1 MKSSKIISPK
11 MHKSALDGKIITFDN
26 GLRIVLDEMPH
37 IRSSTIGVWIDAGT
51 IDESET
57 QNGIAHFLEHLVFKG
72 AGSRNATQL
81 AEDAE
86 ARGIY
91 LNAATS
97 YERTGFYARC
107 LGDEAEFAFNLIA
120 DLVLAPHFDK
130 KDFELE
136 KNVVLHEINEA
147 FDDAEDRA
155 GVLNQA
161 ACFENQSLGR
171 PILGTQESLAAI
183 SIDEVKTFHKNFLNP
198 ANIIVAFGGAFNE
211 KHAIEMVSKRFGDLK
226 IQSICEKPQAKATSA
241 LIFEARKN
249 EQLQVVLSMRAP
261 SARSDNLFASQVL
274 GAVLGGGMAS
284 RLFQDLREKRGLV
297 YGIEAWPEKFL
308 SVGRLNIAAG
318 TNAKSLNEFIKRTLA
333 HIEDLALNGPNEAEL
348 ARAKRTIE
356 TGLMLGL
363 ESSSSRISALV
374 NQLYVFGK
382 TIDLDETEKRIRGV
396 NGEMVKEMAQFALN
410 KDFRAASA
418 VGVKGEEDL
427 SRFLIW

>member
-1 MKSSKIISPK
+1 MG
-11 MHKSALDGKIITFDN
+11 GKIIEFDN
-26 GLRIVLDEMPH
+26 GLRLVLDRMPH
-37 IRSSTIGVWIDAGT
+37 LRSATIGIWVNVGT
-51 IDESET
+51 IDETEEE
-57 QNGIAHFLEHLVFKG
+57 NGIAHFLEHLVFKG
-72 AGSRNATQL
+72 AGARTATQL

-107 LGDEAEFAFNLIA
+107 LGDEAEFAFNLCA
-120 DLVLAPHFDK
+120 DLVLLPTLNK

-155 GVLNQA
+155 GVLNQL

-171 PILGTQESLAAI
+171 PILGTMESLAAI
-183 SIDEVKTFHKNFLNP
+183 DIDCARNFHKAFLNP
-198 ANIIVAFGGAFNE
+198 ANIIVAFGGAFDE
-211 KHAIEMVSKRFGDLK
+211 TAAIEYVTKRFGNLERGPVK
-226 IQSICEKPQAKATSA
+226 EKPQAFAKGNV
-241 LIFEARKN
+241 LFETRKN
-249 EQLQVVLSMRAP
+249 EQLQAVLSMRAP
-261 SARSDNLFASQVL
+261 SAKSESLFASQVF

-318 TNAKSLNEFIKRTLA
+318 TNAKSAGEFVKRTLS
-333 HIEDLALNGPNEAEL
+333 HIEDIAQNGPNDAEL

-356 TGLMLGL
+356 TGIMLGL

-374 NQLYVFGK
+374 NQLYVFDK
-382 TIDLDETEKRIRGV
+382 TFDLDETEKKIRSV
-396 NGEMVKEMAQFALN
+396 DAQMVKEMAQFALDN
-410 KDFRAASA
+410 ETRAASA
-418 VGVKGEEDL
+418 VGAKGESDIAQ
-427 SRFLIW
+427 FLTL

>member
-1 MKSSKIISPK
+1 MG
-11 MHKSALDGKIITFDN
+11 GKIIEFDN
-26 GLRIVLDEMPH
+26 GLRLVLDKMPH
-37 IRSSTIGVWIDAGT
+37 LRSATIGIWINVGT
-51 IDESET
+51 IDEKNQE
-57 QNGIAHFLEHLVFKG
+57 NGIAHFLEHLVFKG

-107 LGDEAEFAFNLIA
+107 LGDEAEFAFNLCA
-120 DLVLAPHFDK
+120 DLVLNPTLDE
-130 KDFELE
+130 KDFKLE

-155 GVLNQA
+155 GVLNQL
-161 ACFENQSLGR
+161 ACFDNQSLGR
-171 PILGTQESLAAI
+171 PILGTPESLAV
-183 SIDEVKTFHKNFLNP
+183 IDIDCVRNFHKAFLNP
-198 ANIIVAFGGAFNE
+198 ANIIVAFGGAIDE
-211 KHAIEMVSKRFGDLK
+211 KSAIEFVAKRFGHLLP
-226 IQSICEKPQAKATSA
+226 SPTFVKPNAIATSKT
-241 LIFEARKN
+241 LFEGRKN

-261 SARSDNLFASQVL
+261 DARSDNLFASQVF

-318 TNAKSLNEFIKRTLA
+318 TNAKSAGEFVKRTLS
-333 HIEDLALNGPNEAEL
+333 HIEDIAQNGPTIDEL

-356 TGLMLGL
+356 TSIMLGL

-382 TIDLDETEKRIRGV
+382 TFDLDETENKIRSV
-396 NGEMVKEMAQFALN
+396 NSQMVKEMAQFALN
-410 KDFRAASA
+410 HETRAASA
-418 VGVKGEEDL
+418 VGAKGEKEI
-427 SRFLIW
+427 SQFLVW